1 MRTNKKLLSNMIY
14 SGVFQLLFLITPVIT
29 IPYVSRIFSPSDL
42 GLYATSYAV
51 VIFLVQIASFG
62 MPLYGT
68 RAIAQANNK
77 KEQSQLLANLWII
90 QITATFIIFLLYC
103 LFSYLLIKER
113 KIYLV
118 QGLLLLTNLFDI
130 SWFYRGIEEIKKT
143 IFRNLISKIIA
154 ILLIY
159 TLVKNETHFVYY
171 IVINIF
177 GVLIGNLS
185 MVFQLRKYID
195 FSNLKPKIH
204 YHNIRS
210 SFDLLIPQSIES
222 GKGMLPKIILVWLGT
237 YKEAGLLDQGLKIT
251 NILSGIFYS
260 IVNSMIPRLSYL
272 ASNKRKDEIE
282 KLVYLFTIVIVI
294 ISSMVISGT
303 LAISEFFVPLFF
315 GKGYN
320 GVIPI
325 MNIVI
330 FSILFS
336 PFSYFFG
343 QGLLLSFS
351 QDKKYQR
358 IIAISGVVLVIFSFL
373 LAKPLGGIGISI
385 AYILSE
391 LIIMIMSLYYSRR
404 VINMR
409 STISMLPSTPLLIVI
424 NYFITSRLKQFL
436 PVSNN
441 FIGLLIFGGTSV
453 IISIG
458 LSIIFLK
465 LIKFDFKKI
474 KKTVKNNR

>member
-29 IPYVSRIFSPSDL
+29 IPYIARIFSPSDL

-51 VIFLVQIASFG
+51 VIFLVQLSSFG

-77 KEQSQLLANLWII
+77 KEQSQILVNLWNI
-90 QITATFIIFLLYC
+90 QIIATLIIFFLYC
-103 LFSYLLIKER
+103 IFSYFFIKEQ

-118 QGLLLLTNLFDI
+118 QGLLLLANLFDI

-171 IVINIF
+171 ILINIF

-185 MVFQLRKYID
+185 MIFQLRKYVD
-195 FSNLKPKIH
+195 FSNLKPKIR
-204 YHNIRS
+204 YHHIRS

-272 ASNKRKDEIE
+272 ASKRRKDEIE
-282 KLVYLFTIVIVI
+282 KLVYLFTIVII
-294 ISSMVISGT
+294 LISSMIISGT

-315 GKGYN
+315 GQGYN
-320 GVIPI
+320 GVITI

-336 PFSYFFG
+336 AFSYFFG

-351 QDKKYQR
+351 QDKKYQQ
-358 IIAISGVVLVIFSFL
+358 IVSISGMILVITSFL

-391 LIIMIMSLYYSRR
+391 LMIMILSLYYSRR
-404 VINMR
+404 IINIR
-409 STISMLPSTPLLIVI
+409 NTVSMLPFIPLLIII
-424 NYFITSRLKQFL
+424 NYFITNRLKQFFI
-436 PVSNN
+436 VSNN
-441 FIGLLIFGGTSV
+441 FIALLIFGGISV
-453 IISIG
+453 IISLV

-465 LIKFDFKKI
+465 LIKFNFADCKI
-474 KKTVKNNR
+474 KRDK

>member
-1 MRTNKKLLSNMIY
+1 MVLQRN
-14 SGVFQLLFLITPVIT
+14 
-29 IPYVSRIFSPSDL
+29 
-42 GLYATSYAV
+42 
-51 VIFLVQIASFG
+51 
-62 MPLYGT
+62 
-68 RAIAQANNK
+68 
-77 KEQSQLLANLWII
+77 
-90 QITATFIIFLLYC
+90 
-103 LFSYLLIKER
+103 
-113 KIYLV
+113 
-118 QGLLLLTNLFDI
+118 
-130 SWFYRGIEEIKKT
+130 RGNKKT

-272 ASNKRKDEIE
+272 ASKKRKDEIE

-294 ISSMVISGT
+294 ISSMIISGT

-453 IISIG
+453 IISIV

>member
-103 LFSYLLIKER
+103 LFSYFLIKER
-113 KIYLV
+113 KIYLL

-171 IVINIF
+171 IIINIF

-195 FSNLKPKIH
+195 FSKLKPKIH

-222 GKGMLPKIILVWLGT
+222 GKSMLPKIILVWLGT

-272 ASNKRKDEIE
+272 ASKKRKDEIE

-294 ISSMVISGT
+294 ISSMIISGT

-409 STISMLPSTPLLIVI
+409 STISMLPSTPLLIII
-424 NYFITSRLKQFL
+424 NHFITSRLKQFL

-441 FIGLLIFGGTSV
+441 FIGLLIFGGASA
-453 IISIG
+453 IISIV